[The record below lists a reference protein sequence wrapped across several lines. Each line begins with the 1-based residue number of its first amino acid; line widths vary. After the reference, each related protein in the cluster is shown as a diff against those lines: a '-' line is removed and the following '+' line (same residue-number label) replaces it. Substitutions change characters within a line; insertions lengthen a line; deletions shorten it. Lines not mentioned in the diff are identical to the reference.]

1 MQEHIKLPLH
11 PDTCSTDGWSTYE
24 HRVLREFAQAVARE
38 CADICDQRAV
48 ELGTR
53 WSGADVS
60 PDASSCAAL
69 IRARFGLEG

>member
-1 MQEHIKLPLH
+1 MQEHIKRLAAEYAFDNH
-11 PDTCSTDGWSTYE
+11 VITA
-24 HRVLREFAQAVARE
+24 FAQAVARE